1 MSLLISGMDVTIVNL
16 GLPEI
21 QNDLHASIT
30 DLQWVIDAYSV
41 GVASLLILA
50 GTTGDRLGRK
60 RIFQVGLV
68 VFTAASVLCA
78 LAPSLAWLIAFRGV
92 QAIGASML
100 NPLAMSIITSVFTEP
115 TQRARAIGIW
125 SGVFGVSL
133 GLGPLVGGLLI
144 GSVGWRAIFW
154 VNVPIGLAAT
164 VLTAAFVPE
173 SRAARPRRVDPVGQ
187 LLVIALLGGLTFA
200 IIEAPRT
207 GWLSARADIAAF
219 IALAAAVAFVPYELR
234 RPQPLIELRLL
245 RSARFSG
252 AMLIAVMSAV
262 AFAGMLLLTC
272 LYLQEV
278 RGRDPVAAGLYL
290 LPMGVMTAVCA
301 PISGRVIGRTGPRR
315 PVLWSGA
322 MLAAGG
328 SLMNLSVVSN
338 SDALLL
344 FSVAAFAVGF
354 GFVNAPLTYIAA
366 DELPG
371 DQAGLAAAMTST
383 GRLVGGAL
391 GVAVIGSVLVAR
403 APDSIADG
411 FSAASAPCWWLI
423 AGCGLAVL
431 AIGVITTPP
440 GRESLRRR
448 AMAEVEPRPADANL
462 ATVVPHTSAAAWR
475 SHIEPELIG
484 TRDIDVDIGTR
495 YRHLR

>member
-1 MSLLISGMDVTIVNL
+1 MTRRNVLILAICCMSLLISAMDVTIVNL
-16 GLPEI
+16 GLPAV
-21 QNDLHASIT
+21 QDDLHASLT
-30 DLQWVIDAYSV
+30 DLQWVIDVYSV
-41 GVASLLILA
+41 GVASLLLLA
-50 GTTGDRLGRK
+50 GATGDRFGRR

-78 LAPSLAWLIAFRGV
+78 LAPDLAWLIAFRGV

-133 GLGPLVGGLLI
+133 GLGPLIGGLLI

-154 VNVPIGLAAT
+154 INVPIGLAAT

-173 SRAARPRRVDPVGQ
+173 SRAARPRRLDPVGQ
-187 LLVIALLGGLTFA
+187 VLVIALLGGLTFA

-207 GWLSARADIAAF
+207 GWLSARADVAAL

-234 RPQPLIELRLL
+234 HPEPMIELRLL

-272 LYLQEV
+272 LYLQQV

-301 PISGRVIGRTGPRR
+301 PMAGRVIGRTGPRR

-328 SLMNLSVVSN
+328 ALMDLSVRSE
-338 SDALLL
+338 SDSLLL
-344 FSVAAFAVGF
+344 LSVAVFAAGF
-354 GFVNAPLTYIAA
+354 GFVNAPVNYIAA
-366 DELPG
+366 NEMSG

-391 GVAVIGSVLVAR
+391 GVAVIGSLLVAR
-403 APDSIADG
+403 ASHSFADG
-411 FSAASAPCWWLI
+411 FAAASAPCWWLI

-431 AIGVITTPP
+431 AIGGVTTSAE
-440 GRESLRRR
+440 RETVSGGG
-448 AMAEVEPRPADANL
+448 MAEGGPTPALYPSEIDIA
-462 ATVVPHTSAAAWR
+462 
-475 SHIEPELIG
+475 IEQ
-484 TRDIDVDIGTR
+484 R
-495 YRHLR
+495 